1 MFFEGCPQHLGCTIK
16 LCGAAEYELARVKE
30 ILIFMVCVAY
40 HSQLEISFLMDEFAM
55 PPTLTKNAS
64 FHSLIEEPG
73 DENEEQN
80 LFNGEDF
87 STAVRD
93 IELSSEKLPVICES
107 VPSDEVSLLEQG
119 GLFERGDQE
128 NCQLEMASSKQQEHH
143 KAESPFPVFNSVP
156 AAIPET
162 SLLPLHGM
170 DQHLGTLDSQPLEPL
185 QQADDLQEPKSQ
197 MRVFRD
203 PLQDDTGLYV
213 TEEVASSEDRLKT
226 YSAAFKQEL
235 KDVILCISPVMTFRE
250 PFLLTEKGMRC
261 PAREYFP
268 EQVYWSPLLNKEYK
282 ELESRRKRQLLRDLS
297 GLQGM
302 NGSIQAKAIQ
312 ILPSHELVNTRIA
325 EHVGDSQSL
334 ARMLADYRARGGRI
348 LQKITDPFAQSKD
361 VSGVPTGKTG
371 CRAEEDEKGLA
382 QSESSWSHKVR
393 FKAMLLETKV
403 TSVSPGNRE
412 GVSCIKCQTR
422 VVCCCFLTGSK
433 LWFRLQ
439 CSLHLRQYNQGLCG
453 YERAEQESDCKISLR
468 RGFETPLSEK
478 CTKSAQNQHV
488 HG

>member
-30 ILIFMVCVAY
+30 ILIFMICVAY

-55 PPTLTKNAS
+55 PPTLTKNTS
-64 FHSLIEEPG
+64 FHSLIEEQG
-73 DENEEQN
+73 DENEQQD

-87 STAVRD
+87 STEIRD
-93 IELSSEKLPVICES
+93 VEPSAEKLPAISES
-107 VPSDEVSLLEQG
+107 VSSDEVTLLEQK

-128 NCQLEMASSKQQEHH
+128 NSQLETMPSKQQEHH
-143 KAESPFPVFNSVP
+143 KMESQFPVFHSVP
-156 AAIPET
+156 PAVPET

-170 DQHLGTLDSQPLEPL
+170 DQHLVTLDSQPLEPL
-185 QQADDLQEPKSQ
+185 QQADDLQESKNQ

-213 TEEVASSEDRLKT
+213 TEEVTSSEDRLKT

-235 KDVILCISPVMTFRE
+235 KEVILCISPVMVFRE

-302 NGSIQAKAIQ
+302 NGSVQAKAIQ
-312 ILPSHELVNTRIA
+312 ILPSHELVSTRIA
-325 EHVGDSQSL
+325 EHLGDSQSL

-348 LQKITDPFAQSKD
+348 LQRSTDPFAQSKD
-361 VSGVPTGKTG
+361 VSSVPAGRTG
-371 CRAEEDEKGLA
+371 CKIEEDEKGLA
-382 QSESSWSHKVR
+382 QSESSWSHKV
-393 FKAMLLETKV
+393 
-403 TSVSPGNRE
+403 
-412 GVSCIKCQTR
+412 
-422 VVCCCFLTGSK
+422 GSK
-433 LWFRLQ
+433 LCYSKQLNLFPLVTQNMSFMR
-439 CSLHLRQYNQGLCG
+439 NV
-453 YERAEQESDCKISLR
+453 
-468 RGFETPLSEK
+468 ETDFFFFF
-478 CTKSAQNQHV
+478 TKSKPF
-488 HG
+488 

>member
-30 ILIFMVCVAY
+30 ILIFMICVAY

-55 PPTLTKNAS
+55 PPTLTKNTS

-73 DENEEQN
+73 DENEQQN

-87 STAVRD
+87 STAVKD
-93 IELSSEKLPVICES
+93 IELSSEKLPVISECVS
-107 VPSDEVSLLEQG
+107 SDEVSLPEPRG
-119 GLFERGDQE
+119 VFDRGDQE
-128 NCQLEMASSKQQEHH
+128 NSQLETVSSRQQEHH
-143 KAESPFPVFNSVP
+143 KAESPFTVLSSVP
-156 AAIPET
+156 HAIPET
-162 SLLPLHGM
+162 SPLPLHGM
-170 DQHLGTLDSQPLEPL
+170 DQHLTTLDNQALEPL
-185 QQADDLQEPKSQ
+185 PQADDLHESKSQ

-213 TEEVASSEDRLKT
+213 TEEVTSSEDRLKT

-235 KDVILCISPVMTFRE
+235 KDVILCISPVLTFRE

-282 ELESRRKRQLLRDLS
+282 ELESRRKKQLLRDFS
-297 GLQGM
+297 GLQGR
-302 NGSIQAKAIQ
+302 NGSVQAKAIQ

-325 EHVGDSQSL
+325 EHLRDSQSL

-348 LQKITDPFAQSKD
+348 LQKSADPFAQNKD
-361 VSGVPTGKTG
+361 VSSVPTGKTG
-371 CRAEEDEKGLA
+371 SRTEEEEKGLA

-393 FKAMLLETKV
+393 L
-403 TSVSPGNRE
+403 
-412 GVSCIKCQTR
+412 SC
-422 VVCCCFLTGSK
+422 
-433 LWFRLQ
+433 
-439 CSLHLRQYNQGLCG
+439 
-453 YERAEQESDCKISLR
+453 A
-468 RGFETPLSEK
+468 
-478 CTKSAQNQHV
+478 AQNSRCISFSWYTEGLGSHIKPEGIFFV
-488 HG
+488 CSFCLIMVFLVLFCFS